1 MRDAALLNELGRLF
15 QLAAQTRVQRVQRFA
30 QKLGLIKKKIKKKIE
45 NRNQT
50 ADVRFVFS
58 FPLV

>member
-30 QKLGLIKKKIKKKIE
+30 QKLGLIKKINKKIE

-50 ADVRFVFS
+50 ADDRFVFS